1 MTLLAARNFSCEVE
15 TMPDTVLA
23 YWLLPAPP
31 AREFFRAT
39 IGRLAAQYDA
49 PLFEPHLTLAV
60 GSDAAIEARRI
71 LNGLASR
78 PLELAAARI
87 QFTPKFTRTLY
98 VLFQSTPALDQL
110 RNSLGLA
117 GRNDDPFE
125 PHLSLLYKTI
135 PVEAQSRLA
144 AGIKIPFKTVRFGA
158 LQVMRCRVPVT
169 TPADV
174 VAWEVVAS
182 APLWP
187 EAVWDQPATR
197 A

>member
-78 PLELAAARI
+78 RSNSPLPGSNSRPNSPGRSAFSSNPLPR
-87 QFTPKFTRTLY
+87 
-98 VLFQSTPALDQL
+98 ST
-110 RNSLGLA
+110 N
-117 GRNDDPFE
+117 
-125 PHLSLLYKTI
+125 
-135 PVEAQSRLA
+135 
-144 AGIKIPFKTVRFGA
+144 
-158 LQVMRCRVPVT
+158 C
-169 TPADV
+169 
-174 VAWEVVAS
+174 
-182 APLWP
+182 
-187 EAVWDQPATR
+187 ATR
-197 A
+197 